1 MSTSNMVH
9 PVIEFVTKAPDS
21 APMACELNASG
32 SILKAEKSWNLT

>member
-21 APMACELNASG
+21 APMACELNASD
-32 SILKAEKSWNLT
+32 L

>member
-21 APMACELNASG
+21 AQMACELNTSG
-32 SILKAEKSWNLT
+32 SIKQKNLGI

>member
-32 SILKAEKSWNLT
+32 SIKQKNLGI